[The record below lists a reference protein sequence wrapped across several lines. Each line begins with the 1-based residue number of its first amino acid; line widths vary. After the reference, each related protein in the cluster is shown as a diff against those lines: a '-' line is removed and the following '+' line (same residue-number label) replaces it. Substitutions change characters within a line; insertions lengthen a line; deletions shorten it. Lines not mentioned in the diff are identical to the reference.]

1 MLNMATLS
9 LGQFLLDDDER
20 DVRVPLWRLLLVPE
34 GPHPRLGPAD
44 LPHGD
49 AAAAEGIS
57 RLMLQH

>member
-1 MLNMATLS
+1 MATLS
-9 LGQFLLDDDER
+9 LGQFLLDDDQW
-20 DVRVPLWRLLLVPE
+20 DVRVPLWLLLLIPG

-44 LPHGD
+44 LPHDD